1 MFPLKPQ
8 SNYIIPIK
16 WTVLIKFASI
26 ESIDRNIVRAIFNE
40 IIRKLIVAE
49 VNINASFLGIKNCHL

>member
-8 SNYIIPIK
+8 SNYIISIK
-16 WTVLIKFASI
+16 WTVLIKFTSI

-49 VNINASFLGIKNCHL
+49 VNINASFLGVKNCHL